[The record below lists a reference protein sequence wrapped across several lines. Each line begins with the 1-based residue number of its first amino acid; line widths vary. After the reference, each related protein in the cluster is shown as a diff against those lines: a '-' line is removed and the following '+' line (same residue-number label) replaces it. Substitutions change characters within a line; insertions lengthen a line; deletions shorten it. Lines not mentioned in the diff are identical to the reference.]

1 MDEREKESQ
10 VEERSEVTTEEGT
23 ERREE
28 EEIQE
33 GPAIGEAVAEEE
45 ERCEE
50 DPEGHSSAKRA
61 RVCAT
66 FTDSQEVSIVE
77 FVKLHPEL
85 YDKEHSRFHN
95 RTRREALW
103 AEISAELNLQPFDV
117 RRWFES
123 QRTRYGKLSKL
134 QSGQAPREMTKRQS
148 WVYQQMGF
156 LKTHIRRK
164 GANRS
169 SGFEA
174 SPNTS
179 RQDESR
185 GSTNDTEHLESSV
198 LRERSQSIITSTPVS
213 TTDSKILEH
222 FEQMRTLISGFLHQ
236 KSDRQPF
243 FDYVASEA
251 EKMTQE
257 KFEELKGKIF
267 RDIETIKSNRRRQPL
282 PRRSATVTTESQR
295 VGLLPTTT
303 PQASSSTQAAASSS
317 FVYYTPSPIG
327 FICPYCT
334 GRREQTQSE
343 WNLKPA
349 TRSDINTDHR
359 AASAAAATAAAVLY
373 YHHFSTAST
382 AAAASSV
389 AIQSGRVFGLPGPF
403 QGHQIFQKQL
413 FSYMLFQFPSQNK
426 KVQYKYLSQEKKFKS
441 NTYTTPNMKQ
451 ITHGTTHNKKG
462 HIKKL
467 KIILNMA
474 INQIIFRLK
483 SMG

>member
-1 MDEREKESQ
+1 MRKEKGEKRGRKKMDEREKESE
-10 VEERSEVTTEEGT
+10 VEERVEVTEEVI

-28 EEIQE
+28 EEIE
-33 GPAIGEAVAEEE
+33 ERPAIEEAVEQEE

-50 DPEGHSSAKRA
+50 DIECHSSAKRA

-66 FTDSQEVSIVE
+66 FTDSQEISIVE

-85 YDKEHSRFHN
+85 YDKEHPRFHD
-95 RTRREALW
+95 RTRREALC
-103 AEISAELNLQPFDV
+103 AEISAELKLQPFDV
-117 RRWFES
+117 RCWFES

-185 GSTNDTEHLESSV
+185 GSTTDTEHLESSV

-243 FDYVASEA
+243 FDYVASET

-257 KFEELKGKIF
+257 EFEELKGKIF
-267 RDIETIKSNRRRQPL
+267 RDIESIKSNRRRQPL

-327 FICPYCT
+327 FRNPT
-334 GRREQTQSE
+334 SVLTVQDKGSRHNLSGLLSQLPDLTSTQII
-343 WNLKPA
+343 KQP
-349 TRSDINTDHR
+349 
-359 AASAAAATAAAVLY
+359 
-373 YHHFSTAST
+373 
-382 AAAASSV
+382 
-389 AIQSGRVFGLPGPF
+389 QQQQQP
-403 QGHQIFQKQL
+403 QQQL
-413 FSYMLFQFPSQNK
+413 FTITTSAPLNSSSSL
-426 KVQYKYLSQEKKFKS
+426 LSS
-441 NTYTTPNMKQ
+441 HPVRA
-451 ITHGTTHNKKG
+451 G
-462 HIKKL
+462 L
-467 KIILNMA
+467 
-474 INQIIFRLK
+474 
-483 SMG
+483 

>member
-10 VEERSEVTTEEGT
+10 VEERSEVITEEGS

-33 GPAIGEAVAEEE
+33 DPAIGEAVAEEE

-50 DPEGHSSAKRA
+50 DPECHSSAKRA

-66 FTDSQEVSIVE
+66 FTDSDEVSIVE

-85 YDKEHSRFHN
+85 YDKEHSRFHDRN
-95 RTRREALW
+95 RREALW
-103 AEISAELNLQPFDV
+103 AEISAELKLQPFDV

-179 RQDESR
+179 KQDESR
-185 GSTNDTEHLESSV
+185 GSTTDTEHLESSV

-222 FEQMRTLISGFLHQ
+222 FEQMRTLISGSLTCQALFRAT
-236 KSDRQPF
+236 KSSKNN
-243 FDYVASEA
+243 Y
-251 EKMTQE
+251 
-257 KFEELKGKIF
+257 
-267 RDIETIKSNRRRQPL
+267 
-282 PRRSATVTTESQR
+282 SATC
-295 VGLLPTTT
+295 
-303 PQASSSTQAAASSS
+303 SSNSPPKTKKFSTNTYHKKKKIKVQHLHHPKHETNNPW
-317 FVYYTPSPIG
+317 YYT
-327 FICPYCT
+327 
-334 GRREQTQSE
+334 
-343 WNLKPA
+343 
-349 TRSDINTDHR
+349 
-359 AASAAAATAAAVLY
+359 
-373 YHHFSTAST
+373 
-382 AAAASSV
+382 
-389 AIQSGRVFGLPGPF
+389 
-403 QGHQIFQKQL
+403 
-413 FSYMLFQFPSQNK
+413 
-426 KVQYKYLSQEKKFKS
+426 
-441 NTYTTPNMKQ
+441 
-451 ITHGTTHNKKG
+451 
-462 HIKKL
+462 
-467 KIILNMA
+467 
-474 INQIIFRLK
+474 
-483 SMG
+483 